1 MTFRPSVLIVEND
14 QAVREAVALV
24 LHQIGYEI
32 VLAESGKG
40 EEALVLMAE
49 LPVLDGLYTD
59 IELNDGVSGWKVG
72 ARFHSAWPNKPTVYA
87 SASDHRPPRLLD
99 NEVFLRKPFEA
110 RTLGNVFRRAPAI

>member
-1 MTFRPSVLIVEND
+1 MSPRPSVLIVEND

-24 LHQIGYEI
+24 LHQIGYEV
-32 VLAESGKG
+32 VLAQSGKG
-40 EEALVLMAE
+40 EEAFVLMAE

-72 ARFHSAWPNKPTVYA
+72 ARFHSAWPTKTIVYA

-110 RTLGNVFRRAPAI
+110 QALWNVFRPVPII